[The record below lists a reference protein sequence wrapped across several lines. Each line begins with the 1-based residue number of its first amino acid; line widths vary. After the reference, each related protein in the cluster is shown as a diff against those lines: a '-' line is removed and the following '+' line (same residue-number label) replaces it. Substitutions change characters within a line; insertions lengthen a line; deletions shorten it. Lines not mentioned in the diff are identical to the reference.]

1 MKRTLAILAMV
12 FLVLGVH
19 PLAAAK
25 AKASSSTNLVVNIN
39 TASVTQLVKLPG
51 IGPKKAQRIVE
62 TRRKLGGFRRLEDIM
77 KVKGIG
83 EKTFQRIRK
92 FITLR

>member
-1 MKRTLAILAMV
+1 MRKILTAIAMV

-19 PLAAAK
+19 PLMAAK
-25 AKASSSTNLVVNIN
+25 AKAAPQHQLININ
-39 TASVTQLVKLPG
+39 TATEAQLVKLPG
-51 IGPKKAQRIVE
+51 IGPKKARRIVE
-62 TRRKLGGFRRLEDIM
+62 TRKRLGGFKRVEDIM

-92 FITLR
+92 LITVR

>member
-12 FLVLGVH
+12 FLVFGVH
-19 PLAAAK
+19 PLVAAK
-25 AKASSSTNLVVNIN
+25 ARTSSSANLVVNIN
-39 TASVTQLVKLPG
+39 TAPVAQLVKLPG

-62 TRRKLGGFRRLEDIM
+62 LRRKLGGFKRLEDIM

-83 EKTFQRIRK
+83 EKTFRRIRR
-92 FITLR
+92 FLTLR